1 MTQSV
6 NGMNR
11 SMRTLV
17 NDTLARRQAAEDL
30 KQSYYMQ
37 AVEEQR
43 ARREAELARREAE
56 LQQQQVQQVQG
67 EQQAPQQPISPL
79 DDPNSALSQLL
90 KERGLTKD
98 KYLELSTAERQYDF
112 ADPILENKWNTY
124 VAANPDVAQQSGEQ
138 LQRTKMLS
146 SIRDATYTLLTS
158 KH

>member
-17 NDTLARRQAAEDL
+17 NDALARRQAAEDL

-56 LQQQQVQQVQG
+56 I
-67 EQQAPQQPISPL
+67 AT
-79 DDPNSALSQLL
+79 A
-90 KERGLTKD
+90 T
-98 KYLELSTAERQYDF
+98 STASTR
-112 ADPILENKWNTY
+112 
-124 VAANPDVAQQSGEQ
+124 
-138 LQRTKMLS
+138 RTTS
-146 SIRDATYTLLTS
+146 STATYFS
-158 KH
+158 FR